1 MRMQNDRLMNTFGDA
16 LKQLLQRHQPRIQ
29 PVQPS
34 SNLLNSVFH
43 SLSLWNLLQPH
54 ILLALHFSHPPTI
67 LLLKSLPPHT
77 HVVDSRLSHPD
88 TPPHALRPP
97 QEVIICR
104 TGAYV
109 APVHCIWKFFS
120 RGVVAS
126 ERVPVSGS
134 NDVQRKRQSS
144 LAEGDML
151 AGGGCGVNGTGGV
164 RGRASI

>member
-1 MRMQNDRLMNTFGDA
+1 MQNDRLMNTFGDA
-16 LKQLLQRHQPRIQ
+16 SSQLSQRQQPRIQ

-43 SLSLWNLLQPH
+43 GLSLWNLLQIH

-88 TPPHALRPP
+88 TPPHSLRLP

-104 TGAYV
+104 TGILHICPLHLEALL
-109 APVHCIWKFFS
+109 ARRS
-120 RGVVAS
+120 S
-126 ERVPVSGS
+126 ERKGTSV
-134 NDVQRKRQSS
+134 
-144 LAEGDML
+144 
-151 AGGGCGVNGTGGV
+151 GVE
-164 RGRASI
+164 